1 MGSKDF
7 ETSVFNATNEI
18 IKRLYDNMQR
28 AGLVVEAD
36 AKKNVHVDQG
46 QLRASMF
53 TQTQMDSKSITT
65 RVGNSSEYAPYYH
78 QGTGLYALNGD
89 GRKTPWCYYVASGKY
104 QGFHITR
111 GQAPKQFLENA
122 KISNKERIERIIR
135 GEE

>member
-1 MGSKDF
+1 MANKDF
-7 ETSVFNATNEI
+7 ETSVINATMEI
-18 IKRLYDNMQR
+18 VQRLFSNMER
-28 AGLVVEAD
+28 AGLVIEAD

-53 TQTQMDSKSITT
+53 TQTQMDSKSIIT
-65 RVGNSSEYAPYYH
+65 RVGNSSSYAPYVH

-89 GRKTPWCYYVASGKY
+89 GRKTPWCYYSASGKY
-104 QGFHITR
+104 KGYHITR

-122 KISNKERIERIIR
+122 KISNKERITRIIR

>member
-1 MGSKDF
+1 MASKDF
-7 ETSVFNATNEI
+7 ETSITNATIEI
-18 IKRLYDNMQR
+18 IQRLYNNMQR
-28 AGLVVEAD
+28 AGFVVEAD
-36 AKKNVHVDQG
+36 AKKNVHGDQG
-46 QLRASMF
+46 QLGASMF

-89 GRKTPWCYYVASGKY
+89 GRKTPWCYYAAGGKY
-104 QGFHITR
+104 KGFHITR
-111 GQAPKQFLENA
+111 GQVPKQFLENA